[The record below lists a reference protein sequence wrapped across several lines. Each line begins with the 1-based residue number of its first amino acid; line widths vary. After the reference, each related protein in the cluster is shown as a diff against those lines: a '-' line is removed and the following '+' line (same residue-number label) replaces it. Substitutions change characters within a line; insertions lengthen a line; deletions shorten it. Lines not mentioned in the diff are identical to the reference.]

1 MKLRLKTTDVESTL
15 KAVFARMP
23 TKKAVLTITAIDGKF
38 ILESGNNSG
47 AVEVAIEREGQV
59 SLPAKTFRKVLDTY
73 TGGAE
78 LQIDGSAEG
87 LKINAFKMPVASW
100 NPTPARPPGF

>member
-1 MKLRLKTTDVESTL
+1 MKLTIKTTDVETTL
-15 KAVFARMP
+15 KAVFPRMP
-23 TKKAVLTITAIDGKF
+23 TKKAVLTITAIDGKL
-38 ILESGNNSG
+38 IMESDNNGG
-47 AVEVAIEREGQV
+47 AVEAAVEREGQV
-59 SLPAKTFRKVLDTY
+59 SIPAKTFRKVLDTY
-73 TGGAE
+73 AGVAE